1 MARSR
6 FKAHVE
12 EAYRVICAR
21 GVVDDG
27 ELQYLLDISP
37 ATYYRVK
44 KAILAIYP
52 DVEYE
57 RGFFKLIR
65 KDITE
70 PLVEYWGELEPKKG
84 SG

>member
-6 FKAHVE
+6 FKLHVE
-12 EAYRVICAR
+12 EAYRIICDR

-27 ELQYLLDISP
+27 ELQYLLDLPP

-44 KAILAIYP
+44 KALLAVYP

-57 RGFFKLIR
+57 KGFFKLKR
-65 KDITE
+65 KEARE
-70 PLVEYWGELEPKKG
+70 PFVEYWGELEPKKA
-84 SG
+84 

>member
-1 MARSR
+1 MGRSR

-12 EAYRVICAR
+12 EAYRIVCSR

-27 ELQYLLDISP
+27 ELQYLLDLPP

-44 KAILAIYP
+44 KALLAVYP

-57 RGFFKLIR
+57 RGFFKLKR
-65 KDITE
+65 REVEE
-70 PLVEYWGELEPKKG
+70 PIVEYWGELEPSKP
-84 SG
+84 